1 MKLKAH
7 ANVANVQDKV
17 FDASIVKARS
27 ELSKLQFSLKS
38 AQHALLVEELKKQGE
53 DSINRKIRNS
63 TVTHLEAEVST
74 LKKNI
79 TDATNLVT
87 SSTTTRYKYLEECQK
102 QLQNMLREE
111 NIQLFKVEAQFHSST
126 TSATKEDSVARL
138 KKLKEGSEMIQEAI
152 VVWSKRLADF
162 KSEVASYTEAA
173 FKQLKLEFEND
184 VKAAELKLKRLQ
196 AHEKDVQIRL
206 NALKAASSLNSA
218 AIQAKEVEVE
228 NLIGRVTSAKL
239 QLASAKMQGPEI
251 PA

>member
-1 MKLKAH
+1 MG
-7 ANVANVQDKV
+7 ANHQP
-17 FDASIVKARS
+17 
-27 ELSKLQFSLKS
+27 
-38 AQHALLVEELKKQGE
+38 
-53 DSINRKIRNS
+53 INRKIRNS

-87 SSTTTRYKYLEECQK
+87 SSTTARYKYLEECQK

-111 NIQLFKVEAQFHSST
+111 NIQLFKVEAQVHSST

-138 KKLKEGSEMIQEAI
+138 KQLKEGSEMIQAAI
-152 VVWSKRLADF
+152 VVWSKKLADF

-173 FKQLKLEFEND
+173 VKQLKLEFEND

-196 AHEKDVQIRL
+196 ANEKDVQIRL
-206 NALKAASSLNSA
+206 NALKAASPLNSA
-218 AIQAKEVEVE
+218 AMKATEVEVG
-228 NLIGRVTSAKL
+228 NLIDKVTSAKL